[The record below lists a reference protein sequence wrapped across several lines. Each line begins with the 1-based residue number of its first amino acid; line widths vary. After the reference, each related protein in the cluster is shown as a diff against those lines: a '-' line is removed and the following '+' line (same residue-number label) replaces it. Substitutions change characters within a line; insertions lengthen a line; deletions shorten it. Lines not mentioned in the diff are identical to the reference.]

1 MYHVFN
7 TDETIVALS
16 TPNGIGAIAVIR
28 ISGTDTYTI
37 IKKCFKGRDIVN
49 NGSSSI
55 YYGHIYDGDT
65 QIDEVCLSCFWA
77 PKSYTKEDCVEI
89 SCHGSVFIQRKIIAL
104 LIKCGARLAKAGE
117 FTQRAFLNGRF
128 NLLQAEAV
136 ADVIASESEAQL
148 QLALHQLKGR
158 VSGKL
163 KNMRTQLL
171 DLTSLLELELDFGEE
186 DVEFANREQLL
197 KITKDILKEVDSL
210 SDTFQYGNAIKN
222 GIGVAIVGPPNVG
235 KSTLLNN
242 LLQEEK
248 AIVSDIAGTTRDVIE
263 DTMVIDGILFRFI
276 DTAGIRDTEDY
287 VESLGIQR
295 SKQMILKAQIVII
308 LYDGSVEKKYIDEII
323 ADVDQS
329 NKPYLLVRNKA
340 DKSSEEI
347 FNKELSISALQHL
360 NIEEL
365 KERLIEL
372 SGTTAA
378 PLDVTVSNIRHYE
391 ALRQASGA
399 LNRVLEGMEMGL
411 TLELIAQE
419 LRAAIYYIGSITG
432 EVTPDDILGN
442 IFSKFCIGK

>member
-1 MYHVFN
+1 MHHVFN
-7 TDETIVALS
+7 STETIVALS

-37 IKKCFKGRDIVN
+37 IKKCFRGRDIVN
-49 NGSSSI
+49 KGNSAI
-55 YYGHIYDGDT
+55 YYGHIYDGDA

-89 SCHGSVFIQRKIIAL
+89 SCHGSIFIQRKIIAL
-104 LIKCGARLAKAGE
+104 LIKLGARLAHPGE
-117 FTQRAFLNGRF
+117 FTQRAFINGRF

-148 QLALHQLKGR
+148 QLALHQLKGG

-163 KNMRTQLL
+163 KLMRSQLL

-186 DVEFANREQLL
+186 DVEFANRDQLL
-197 KITKDILKEVDSL
+197 QITKDILKEVNSL

-222 GIGVAIVGPPNVG
+222 GIGVAIIGPPNVG

-248 AIVSDIAGTTRDVIE
+248 AIVSDIAGTTRDIIE

-295 SKQMILKAQIVII
+295 SRQMIQKAQVVIV
-308 LYDGSVEKKYIDEII
+308 LYDDSVEKKYIENII
-323 ADVDQS
+323 TEVHQN
-329 NKPYLLVRNKA
+329 NKPYILVRNKA
-340 DKSSEEI
+340 DRSSEEI
-347 FNKELSISALQHL
+347 FREELSISALQQL
-360 NIEEL
+360 NIEYL
-365 KERLIEL
+365 KEKLIQL
-372 SGTTAA
+372 TGTTAA
-378 PLDVTVSNIRHYE
+378 PLDITVSNVRHYE
-391 ALRQASGA
+391 ALRQASDA
-399 LNRVLEGMEMGL
+399 LNRVLEGMEIGL
-411 TLELIAQE
+411 TMELVAQE
-419 LRAAIYYIGSITG
+419 LRSAIYYIGSITG

>member
-1 MYHVFN
+1 MHHVFN
-7 TDETIVALS
+7 SEDTIVALS

-28 ISGTDTYTI
+28 LSGSRTYSI
-37 IKKCFKGRDIVN
+37 IEKCFKGKKFSN
-49 NGSSSI
+49 NGISTI
-55 YYGHIYDGDT
+55 QYGFIYDENNKV
-65 QIDEVCLSCFWA
+65 DEVCLACFWA

-89 SCHGSVFIQRKIIAL
+89 SCHGSVYIQRKIIAL
-104 LIKCGARLAKAGE
+104 LIRHGARLARPGE

-148 QLALHQLKGR
+148 QLALHQLKGG

-163 KNMRTQLL
+163 KQMRTQLL
-171 DLTSLLELELDFGEE
+171 DLTSLLELELDFSEE
-186 DVEFANREQLL
+186 DVEFANRDQLL
-197 KITKDILKEVDSL
+197 QITKDILNEVNQL

-276 DTAGIRDTEDY
+276 DTAGIRETDDY

-295 SKQMILKAQIVII
+295 SKQMILKAQIVIV
-308 LYDGSVEKKYIDEII
+308 LYDSSVEKQYIENII
-323 ADVDQS
+323 SEVNQTK
-329 NKPYLLVRNKA
+329 KPYLLVRNKA
-340 DKSSEEI
+340 DNSSDNI
-347 FNKELSISALQHL
+347 FSEELSISALQHL
-360 NIEEL
+360 NIDEL
-365 KERLIEL
+365 KERLIQL

-378 PLDVTVSNIRHYE
+378 PLDVTVSNVRHYE
-391 ALRQASGA
+391 ALRQASEA
-399 LNRVLEGMEMGL
+399 LKRVLEGMETGL